1 MKVETSHLV
10 IVFIILVIVMGYTM
24 VSINNF
30 MPLVESC
37 SDDFAVIN
45 KCGCF
50 PGNYSKTFPNAPKD
64 MYGKE

>member
-1 MKVETSHLV
+1 MVVKNSHLL
-10 IVFIILVIVMGYTM
+10 IVFFILVLVMGYTM
-24 VSINNF
+24 VNINQF

-50 PGNYSKTFPNAPKD
+50 PGNYSRIFPNGPEG